1 MSNVEDYKLRF
12 SLENEQFE
20 QAAQTTLNTLGKLK
34 TGLNFDGA
42 VSGFSGI
49 TKAIGSVTFDPL
61 ANALDNISNH
71 FNVKTLLMATGIQE
85 LERKVINSATNIIN
99 SVTFGPVTDGFK
111 EYELKMGSVQ
121 TIMASTKEPLE
132 VVNKY
137 LAELN
142 EYADKTI
149 YSFSDM
155 TSSIGKF
162 TNAGVKLEDAVAAIK
177 GISNE
182 AALSGANAQQASHAM
197 YNFAQA
203 LSTGYVK
210 LIDWKSIEVANMATL
225 EFKEQLLETALAL
238 GTVTKDADG
247 YYHTLTTNANG
258 AVSEAFNAT
267 TRFNDNLQYQW
278 LTTQVLVKTLGLY
291 ANETEDIGKRAYAAA
306 QDVKTFTQLMD
317 TLKEAVGSGWA
328 NTFEIL
334 FGDFNQARELFTGI
348 SKAVG
353 DLVDKSATARNEF
366 LSAVLGGRS
375 EYKKSPIL
383 LFFDEI
389 FDRADQMKEAG
400 NSVGEAI
407 KNSESSSFFGKITNQ
422 AEQAEKVLSAFVSND
437 TQQGLKNTVVNLET
451 LHSLTRE
458 ILSDKYG
465 TGENRITAL
474 TEAGYSASTVQKYI
488 NILHGLTGGTWELTE
503 ANLAAAD
510 AEFQNWLKLADLT
523 DEELLATGL
532 TQAEIDTLK
541 SVRTEF
547 DKVSAAVDN
556 LGESTDGMTYRE
568 ILIDSFKN
576 TFTALSKVV
585 GTVKEAFRDIFPP
598 ITVETVQKGILAF
611 HKLTEGLIISDTTAA
626 NLKETF
632 RGFFS
637 IIDIIRMGIGALFQ
651 SPLFDTITKFVSAM
665 VSAVTV
671 GGGMLGS
678 FITSIRDGLKQGKS
692 FGEIFQGF
700 TDIVEKWKNSDAM
713 TVIEER
719 FTSFKTTLNDFFS
732 GLPKWASDAW
742 AGIKDFFSDIGS
754 LFNKAEKNTGGGF
767 HDTISK
773 TFKQFDEL
781 KSKAT
786 DFFFPFLNSENRVI
800 QLLKNMGGFLKV
812 VFLDDLP
819 LPSIETFG
827 NAITWLVE
835 KIGKLKTAVTNFF
848 SSVSLSSIGASLK
861 DGFLGIFGMTA
872 HAAGTDDSL
881 DEKVSIFGRLSG
893 VLEGAKP
900 IFDSAINKL
909 KEVYDWA
916 IKVGTGLMAY
926 LQPILSSAG
935 EWFGDALS
943 KLPENFTNSLEKLK
957 TNLATIKDKVGGFLK
972 DIVYLLGSSGFG
984 MTAYASTADDY
995 QEQMEGLAA
1004 GIAESGDPDASAVA
1018 KTMSLLDNI
1027 KSKWEQV
1034 KPVLT
1039 NGIQS
1044 ILDFLSGFDYEK
1056 AARILSMLASAKM
1069 TSSIGTFFKSLS
1081 KLTKMGSGTFGA
1093 LQESIKAFS
1102 EGLSGKGGL
1111 FSALGEA
1118 AKTFGESFGK
1128 GGIFGTGKDSIGDML
1143 KEGMTSIAE
1152 AVSTSKSKSFL
1163 ETVKDIAAAI
1173 LILSA
1178 ALWILASIPKGE
1190 HHEGLSSAMVAL
1202 ALMAVGIVGF
1212 GIAVKAFDLTHLKSV
1227 APVVL
1232 AIGTSMLELAVAAK
1246 MFSKMN
1252 VEELVKGFGSIAVLL
1267 VELGLMIQYAFPKGS
1282 TFGASAG
1289 FGLIGLATSLI
1300 VLTGAVAIFGHMK
1313 WPTLIEGIA
1322 GVTMALGGVGLA
1334 LQLFSNLSVTFSKG
1348 GGLKLSKNMISI
1360 GVGLALVSASLLVF
1374 AADIAI
1380 FGKLIGDTTFE
1391 KGLGRVVD
1399 LLASVGVA
1407 LLLFSNISFLKKAS
1421 VSKNMISVGAGL
1433 VLVAT
1438 ALTLMAVPLAALSL
1452 FKPEKIE
1459 AGAKAL
1465 GGLMLDIA
1473 ALTMAVSR
1481 WSKGG
1486 VKDIAVFAAS
1496 MLILAPALDLLAVG
1510 LGVLSLFDSDK
1521 LLTNAS
1527 VLAIMVGVMALVA
1540 GLVGTFSK
1548 NGAGDMIAFAAALII
1563 LAPALDLIAAALIA
1577 MSWLINYD
1585 KIGAAGGA
1593 LALMAAGLAAM
1604 GIVTSKFITN
1614 TRGATA
1620 ILELAVALA
1629 VLTPVL
1635 LVLQLLPWM
1644 DLAEGLG
1651 KLAAVL
1657 IVLGLGAAAIQFLST
1672 PLLKVSVGFGAFA
1685 LAAAAVVGVLVL
1697 IGPALADALRN
1708 FLNFK
1713 DGIIAMIPDVVRAG
1727 AAIGKAFLDG
1737 LIEIVLDGF
1746 IDFFQ
1751 LVSNIPGFG
1760 KISESAIKGLESVRT
1775 ALRNSLL
1782 DFDEEKALAQLG
1794 GEEIAES
1801 QIKGYA
1807 KRVTEGKGV
1816 AGRKTKE
1823 VIDEAVTEGTVAAAD
1838 GGEKIGTAIYDSMTG
1853 GLTRIDLSETGVK
1866 EAVAEVVDDSIN
1878 AAKEAATTGGSDT
1891 ANAYF
1896 ESLIN
1901 EMGTADLGGAL
1912 NTDNIQQ
1919 ALSGITDMVGGDFAS
1934 NLFNSITSGAGGFGD
1949 SLSQIFGDIDAATP
1963 GAEGGNDYMGAFLA
1977 SIAGGEGDAN
1987 NAMNSIMASLMGT
2000 TGSFDFTSTGDDV
2013 MDDIIN
2019 GLMNGSTDLNS
2030 TAGVLMG
2037 RMLDSMDIDSSIPG
2051 GNMIKEYAKG
2061 MLNSSGQATSAAKQ
2075 VANASTNNLDAKQ
2088 AAQNKGYGNGSSY
2101 ANGMSATD
2109 VLAAAAA
2116 SNISNDALVALLNTY
2131 GFNVNGDTDAR
2142 AFIQGL
2148 LYQANNASYAG
2159 GQLAS
2164 SAANGAYDYNGMYS
2178 AGSSTGTGF
2187 WHGLASQVSNIIAT
2201 AQSLATQA
2209 KQSLMARLG
2218 IASPS
2223 KVTREIGMYAGMGF
2237 ALGIKDSNHMVKEA
2251 SNDVGGQAIRAI
2263 RSVQDKIAQIFDDD
2277 YKVDP
2282 TIRPILDLTDI
2293 QNGSQE
2299 IDNILGNKTVS
2310 LDGAMDNV
2318 DATISQLSNAGTGET
2333 SVVNAING
2341 LRTDLDSLAKFVIA
2355 RAAMEDE
2362 TVQYSSV
2369 NVNMDGKAIGSILTS
2384 SVIERINTDQ
2394 LAKLRAVGA

>member
-334 FGDFNQARELFTGI
+334 FGDFNQAKELFTDI
-348 SKAVG
+348 SKAIG
-353 DLVDKSATARNEF
+353 DLIDKGATARNEF
-366 LSAVLGGRS
+366 LSAVLGGKSDYKRS
-375 EYKKSPIL
+375 AL
-383 LFFDEI
+383 FVFFDEI
-389 FDRADQMKEAG
+389 FDHANQMKEVG
-400 NSVGEAI
+400 DSVGEAI
-407 KNSESSSFFGKITNQ
+407 KNSESSSFFGKITDQ

-510 AEFQNWLKLADLT
+510 AEFQNWLKLSDLS
-523 DEELLATGL
+523 DEELLALGI
-532 TQAEIDTLK
+532 TQDEI
-541 SVRTEF
+541 SVLR
-547 DKVSAAVDN
+547 SAKQEYNNVTKAIDD
-556 LGESTDGMTYRE
+556 LGESTEGFTYRE
-568 ILIDSFKN
+568 LIIKSFKN
-576 TFTALSKVV
+576 AFTGLSKII

-598 ITVETVQKGILAF
+598 ITVENVQNAIAAF
-611 HKLTEGLIISDTTAA
+611 YRLSKEFIISDTTAA

-632 RGFFS
+632 KGLFS
-637 IIDIIRMGIGALFQ
+637 FLDIIRMAVGGIIDVL
-651 SPLFDTITKFVSAM
+651 SPVWDLIGKFVSSVA
-665 VSAVTV
+665 SALSV
-671 GGGMLGS
+671 GGGVLGS
-678 FITSIRDGLKQGKS
+678 LITSVRDGIKHGKS
-692 FGEIFQGF
+692 FSEIFSGF
-700 TDIVEKWKNSDAM
+700 TDIIDKWAESDTVKNLA
-713 TVIEER
+713 ER
-719 FTSFKTTLNDFFS
+719 FASLKTTFMTFFS
-732 GLPKWASDAW
+732 NVPKWAGNAW
-742 AGIKDFFSDIGS
+742 TGIKGFFSDVKSLFAKNDDKTLTRPAWIEALIEAGGSFKHGTSIVGFFKSIPGAVSNAISSVRGFFGDIKQAFVDSKGNIVTLVTNVFSIISERFNNLRTKATDFVSSLFGQESKIRQVFNSVLDFIKGTFQNGIQQLKEGPFGSVISWIEDRIENIKTGFSAVKDAVSKVVEYFKTAFSSSGFGLTAFASETGTDTVEEGTTALGWFASALGHVGPALSFVLDKIVGLYNWIVKVGRGLWDTLQPALNAAGSWLESIASSIPETFANAFANLMRVFDHVKNTIAGLFNSIRSFIGS
-754 LFNKAEKNTGGGF
+754 LFSSSDSGS
-767 HDTISK
+767 DSK
-773 TFKQFDEL
+773 TGI
-781 KSKAT
+781 T
-786 DFFFPFLNSENRVI
+786 
-800 QLLKNMGGFLKV
+800 
-812 VFLDDLP
+812 
-819 LPSIETFG
+819 
-827 NAITWLVE
+827 NAVE
-835 KIGKLKTAVTNFF
+835 
-848 SSVSLSSIGASLK
+848 
-861 DGFLGIFGMTA
+861 
-872 HAAGTDDSL
+872 
-881 DEKVSIFGRLSG
+881 
-893 VLEGAKP
+893 
-900 IFDSAINKL
+900 SA
-909 KEVYDWA
+909 
-916 IKVGTGLMAY
+916 VGTGLSNEISTVKSETSLLSTIIDQLGKIDLTKLIKPAV
-926 LQPILSSAG
+926 LILTGRAIFSLGTTLKNAG
-935 EWFGDALS
+935 KFFKTLSDPFGELTDG
-943 KLPENFTNSLEKLK
+943 
-957 TNLATIKDKVGGFLK
+957 IKDLFENITGK
-972 DIVYLLGSSGFG
+972 
-984 MTAYASTADDY
+984 
-995 QEQMEGLAA
+995 
-1004 GIAESGDPDASAVA
+1004 P
-1018 KTMSLLDNI
+1018 SLLD
-1027 KSKWEQV
+1027 
-1034 KPVLT
+1034 T
-1039 NGIQS
+1039 IQGVA
-1044 ILDFLSGFDYEK
+1044 IDLL
-1056 AARILSMLASAKM
+1056 LLASSLFVISKIPADRLDDALLALAGCA
-1069 TSSIGTFFKSLS
+1069 IGILAFTGIIK
-1081 KLTKMGSGTFGA
+1081 KLELNK
-1093 LQESIKAFS
+1093 I
-1102 EGLSGKGGL
+1102 
-1111 FSALGEA
+1111 
-1118 AKTFGESFGK
+1118 
-1128 GGIFGTGKDSIGDML
+1128 D
-1143 KEGMTSIAE
+1143 GM
-1152 AVSTSKSKSFL
+1152 
-1163 ETVKDIAAAI
+1163 AAI
-1173 LILSA
+1173 LIGIGVSMLALAGAAKIFSTMDFGKLAQGLLSIVGLLFVVSKFLKSLPA
-1178 ALWILASIPKGE
+1178 KGE
-1190 HHEGLSSAMVAL
+1190 TSS
-1202 ALMAVGIVGF
+1202 F
-1212 GIAVKAFDLTHLKSV
+1212 GIS
-1227 APVVL
+1227 
-1232 AIGTSMLELAVAAK
+1232 S
-1246 MFSKMN
+1246 
-1252 VEELVKGFGSIAVLL
+1252 
-1267 VELGLMIQYAFPKGS
+1267 GL
-1282 TFGASAG
+1282 
-1289 FGLIGLATSLI
+1289 GLIGLATSLI
-1300 VLTGAVAIFGHMK
+1300 ILAGAVALFGHMDFLKTLVPGLAGVALTLTAVGLSLKLFNNTVDAQKGKSVGKNMLSVGAGMVLLSAAIAILAADVSLFGHMK
-1313 WPTLIEGIA
+1313 FDTLKQGLGVVLGLLA
-1322 GVTMALGGVGLA
+1322 GLGLIMKLFNNKSSWDAL
-1334 LQLFSNLSVTFSKG
+1334 KG
-1348 GGLKLSKNMISI
+1348 KTSSKNM
-1360 GVGLALVSASLLVF
+1360 LA
-1374 AADIAI
+1374 
-1380 FGKLIGDTTFE
+1380 
-1391 KGLGRVVD
+1391 
-1399 LLASVGVA
+1399 
-1407 LLLFSNISFLKKAS
+1407 
-1421 VSKNMISVGAGL
+1421 VGAGL

-1438 ALTLMAVPLAALSL
+1438 AMTLMAVPLAILSLCDIKGLAAGAIALGALVAVVGALS
-1452 FKPEKIE
+1452 
-1459 AGAKAL
+1459 
-1465 GGLMLDIA
+1465 
-1473 ALTMAVSR
+1473 
-1481 WSKGG
+1481 
-1486 VKDIAVFAAS
+1486 IAVARFSGEGSTAVVKFAAA
-1496 MLILAPALDLLAVG
+1496 MLILAPA
-1510 LGVLSLFDSDK
+1510 
-1521 LLTNAS
+1521 
-1527 VLAIMVGVMALVA
+1527 I
-1540 GLVGTFSK
+1540 
-1548 NGAGDMIAFAAALII
+1548 
-1563 LAPALDLIAAALIA
+1563 DLIALALGILSLGDIGKLAGATAVIGVFIGLMAGIAYLMSEFSYGGVGDMKDFAVSMIELGAALAIVA
-1577 MSWLINYD
+1577 GALTLLTVFADGD
-1585 KIGAAGGA
+1585 KIGVVA
-1593 LALMAAGLAAM
+1593 LSLGLLAAGLAA
-1604 GIVTSKFITN
+1604 IAYIANQFIHEGTG
-1614 TRGATA
+1614 TLA
-1620 ILELAVALA
+1620 ILELAIALA
-1629 VLTPVL
+1629 VLVPVL
-1635 LVLQLLPWM
+1635 QEMDKMAWPDLLENLGRLAVVMLALGAGAFVLQAFTGPTT
-1644 DLAEGLG
+1644 
-1651 KLAAVL
+1651 KV
-1657 IVLGLGAAAIQFLST
+1657 AIS
-1672 PLLKVSVGFGAFA
+1672 FGALA
-1685 LAAAAVVGVLVL
+1685 IAAAALIGVLVL
-1697 IGPALADALRN
+1697 FGPALADAMEN
-1708 FLNFK
+1708 FLEYS
-1713 DGIIAMIPDVVRAG
+1713 DVIIRDIPEVMRV
-1727 AAIGKAFLDG
+1727 IGKGMGLALLDG
-1737 LIEIVLDGF
+1737 LIEMVLDG
-1746 IDFFQ
+1746 
-1751 LVSNIPGFG
+1751 V
-1760 KISESAIKGLESVRT
+1760 T
-1775 ALRNSLL
+1775 ALFKAIDALPFVEIEQSTFDAVEELRQWVRSSLL
-1782 DFDEEKALAQLG
+1782 DYDEEKA
-1794 GEEIAES
+1794 
-1801 QIKGYA
+1801 
-1807 KRVTEGKGV
+1807 
-1816 AGRKTKE
+1816 
-1823 VIDEAVTEGTVAAAD
+1823 
-1838 GGEKIGTAIYDSMTG
+1838 
-1853 GLTRIDLSETGVK
+1853 
-1866 EAVAEVVDDSIN
+1866 
-1878 AAKEAATTGGSDT
+1878 AAKERGKEIVENIADGYAEEAERTNLSDIPVWTGNVESGGQSKTMEAARSVGRSAAEATAQSYEETMNSINLGSGI
-1891 ANAYF
+1891 NA
-1896 ESLIN
+1896 
-1901 EMGTADLGGAL
+1901 
-1912 NTDNIQQ
+1912 DNIQQ

-1934 NLFNSITSGAGGFGD
+1934 SLFNSITSGAGGFGD
-1949 SLSQIFGDIDAATP
+1949 SLTQIFGDIDAATP

-1987 NAMNSIMASLMGT
+1987 NAMNSIMASLMGSA
-2000 TGSFDFTSTGDDV
+2000 GSFDFTSTGDGV

-2030 TAGVLMG
+2030 TAGVLMS

-2051 GNMIKEYAKG
+2051 GDMIKEYAKG

-2187 WHGLASQVSNIIAT
+2187 WHGLASQVSNVIAT

-2237 ALGIKDSNHMVKEA
+2237 ALGIEDSNHMVKEA

-2282 TIRPILDLTDI
+2282 TIRPVLDLTDI

-2299 IDNILGNKTVS
+2299 IDNILGRKTVS